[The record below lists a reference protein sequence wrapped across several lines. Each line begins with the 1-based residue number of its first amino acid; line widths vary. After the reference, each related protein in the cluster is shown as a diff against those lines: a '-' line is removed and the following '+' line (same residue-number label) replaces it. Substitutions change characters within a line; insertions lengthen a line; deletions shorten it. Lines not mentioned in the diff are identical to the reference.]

1 MKNIRKIIKFNGDE
15 WQAVC
20 KRAEFLNLRTGTYIR
35 RIAVQEIIK
44 KYDMKKFNQILT
56 SFFRIGCLL
65 EQILRVAMREHS
77 QYIEEIQKLL
87 DMVNGYEKPLKKYLS
102 ELKPERLL

>member
-1 MKNIRKIIKFNGDE
+1 MKNIRKIIKFNNDE

-20 KRAEFLNLRTGTYIR
+20 KRAKFLNLRTVTYIR
-35 RIAVQEIIK
+35 RIAVREVLK
-44 KYDMKKFNQILT
+44 VVDMKKFNLVLM
-56 SFFRIGCLL
+56 SFFRIGNLL

-77 QYIEEIQKLL
+77 QYTEEIQKLL
-87 DMVNGYEKPLKKYLS
+87 EEVNSCEEPLKKYLS

>member
-1 MKNIRKIIKFNGDE
+1 MKNIRKIIKFSENE

-35 RIAVQEIIK
+35 RIAVREVLK
-44 KYDMKKFNQILT
+44 VFDMKKLNRVLM
-56 SFFRIGCLL
+56 SFYRVDNLI

-77 QYIEEIQKLL
+77 QYTEEIQKLSKE
-87 DMVNGYEKPLKKYLS
+87 VNSCEEPLKKYLS

>member
-1 MKNIRKIIKFNGDE
+1 MKDIRKIIKFNNDE

-20 KRAEFLNLRTGTYIR
+20 KRAKFLNLRTGTYIR

-44 KYDMKKFNQILT
+44 KYDMKKFNHVLM
-56 SFFRIGCLL
+56 SFNRIGNLL
-65 EQILRVAMREHS
+65 EQILRVS
-77 QYIEEIQKLL
+77 KIERMPYTSEIQKFI
-87 DMVNGYEKPLKKYLS
+87 DVYNGYEKIFYKYLS

>member
-1 MKNIRKIIKFNGDE
+1 MKNIRKIIKFNDYE

-35 RIAVQEIIK
+35 RIAVREILK
-44 KYDMKKFNQILT
+44 VFDMKKLNRVLM
-56 SFFRIGCLL
+56 SFYRIDNLI
-65 EQILRVAMREHS
+65 EQILRVAKWENS
-77 QYIEEIQKLL
+77 QYTEEIQKLL
-87 DMVNGYEKPLKKYLS
+87 KEVNSCEKPLKKYLS